1 MTILEALVK
10 LRDDLKTWVT
20 NNLNVLNSKIE
31 EKTIPID
38 VDLSSTSTNPVQNKT
53 ITEEFSSL
61 KQEIKN
67 FESFSGDYNDLTNA
81 PNISNDFSNNLIV
94 ADNNGNIVLKVD
106 ENGLNTTDVN
116 VDGVSIKEKIP
127 IWDSCVDQEDSF
139 SGDYN
144 DLTNKPNIED
154 NSSGDLIV
162 VDNDDNII
170 LQVNDTGLTT
180 TDVKIGEIS
189 IKEKAEE
196 WDNKSDFSGEYEDL
210 VGAPGIVEDGGGNLV
225 VTDEDDNIIL
235 QVDENGLTTTDV
247 KIDEVS
253 IKQKAEEW
261 DKKSDFSG
269 DYNDLTNKPEQF
281 SGDYNDLTN
290 KPELFSGDYN
300 DLENIPTIEIT
311 NDYNDLIN
319 APPIDNVEEDA
330 LYVIDIEGNVGFK
343 VDSTGTHTTSLIL
356 NGVDIN
362 SMLNNVTF
370 SQTLTSGTQ
379 IGVIT
384 IGNNEYI
391 IYAPTNAETA
401 TTLAT
406 ARTFRTNLASTST
419 ASFNGSKNVTPGVTG
434 VLGVANGGTGNSSVD
449 TAPTESSTKMV
460 TSGGVYTALTGK
472 ANSSHNQSAST
483 ITSGTLAIARGGTG
497 VTSHTDTNYTSAR
510 YRASTL
516 NNSQTTPT
524 TNGVIAWEYE

>member
-31 EKTIPID
+31 EKTVPID
-38 VDLSSTSTNPVQNKT
+38 ADLSATSANPVQNKT

-61 KQEIKN
+61 RQEIKN

-81 PNISNDFSNNLIV
+81 PNISNDFSDNLIV

-106 ENGLNTTDVN
+106 ENGLHTTDVE

-144 DLTNKPNIED
+144 DLMNKPNIED
-154 NSSGDLIV
+154 NGSGDLIV

-170 LQVNDTGLTT
+170 LQVDDTGLTT

-196 WDNKSDFSGEYEDL
+196 WDKKSDFSGKYEDL
-210 VGAPGIVEDGGGNLV
+210 AGAPGIVEDGGGNLV

-247 KIDEVS
+247 KIGEIS

-261 DKKSDFSG
+261 DKKTGFSG

-281 SGDYNDLTN
+281 SGDYNDLANKPELFSGNYNDLTN

-330 LYVIDIEGNVGFK
+330 LYVIDIEGNIGFK
-343 VDSTGTHTTSLIL
+343 VDSTGTHTQDLSID
-356 NGVDIN
+356 GK
-362 SMLNNVTF
+362 
-370 SQTLTSGTQ
+370 
-379 IGVIT
+379 
-384 IGNNEYI
+384 
-391 IYAPTNAETA
+391 NAEVFVSEKISDKITYG
-401 TTLAT
+401 TDELTE
-406 ARTFRTNLASTST
+406 
-419 ASFNGSKNVTPGVTG
+419 GVSELPTG
-434 VLGVANGGTGNSSVD
+434 QFYF
-449 TAPTESSTKMV
+449 
-460 TSGGVYTALTGK
+460 VY
-472 ANSSHNQSAST
+472 
-483 ITSGTLAIARGGTG
+483 
-497 VTSHTDTNYTSAR
+497 
-510 YRASTL
+510 
-516 NNSQTTPT
+516 
-524 TNGVIAWEYE
+524 E